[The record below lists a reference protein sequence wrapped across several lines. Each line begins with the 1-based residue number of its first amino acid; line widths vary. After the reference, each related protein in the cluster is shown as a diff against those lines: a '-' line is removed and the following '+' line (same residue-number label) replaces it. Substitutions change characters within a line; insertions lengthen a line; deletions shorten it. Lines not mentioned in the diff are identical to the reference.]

1 MRRNTSVA
9 DVLVDWM
16 GTMRP
21 RLHRYAARMMGSV
34 FDGED
39 VVQDAMARAAEALK
53 AGADVAHGEAWL
65 FRITHNAALDAL
77 RRRRRQEARDA
88 MALDVGQPNV
98 DADRRL
104 AVVAGLGTFLHVAAA
119 QRSCVI
125 LMDVLGHSL
134 AETGGILGM
143 TVPAVKAALHRGRT
157 RLRALAANE
166 NPAPALPPAER
177 QRLHAY
183 AERFNAHDWD
193 ALRALLAADVKLDLV
208 NRARLSG
215 APDVSVYFTH
225 YAEYAA
231 WRLTVGAAEGRPAL
245 LVHRH
250 GADQAQPSYVIL
262 LEWRDGQIA
271 AIRDFH
277 FAPYVMDGLDW
288 SA

>member
-1 MRRNTSVA
+1 MA

-16 GTMRP
+16 GAMRP

-53 AGADVAHGEAWL
+53 AGADVAQGEAWL

-88 MALDVGQPNV
+88 MALDGGQSND
-98 DADRRL
+98 DADRRI
-104 AVVAGLGTFLHVAAA
+104 AVEAGLGTFLQVAPA

-157 RLRALAANE
+157 RLRALAASE
-166 NPAPALPPAER
+166 NPAPASAPAER
-177 QRLHAY
+177 RRLHAY

-193 ALRALLAADVKLDLV
+193 ALRALLAADVELDLV

-215 APDVSVYFTH
+215 ARDVSVYFTH

-231 WRLTVGAAEGRPAL
+231 WRLTVGTAEGRPAL

-250 GADQAQPSYVIL
+250 GAEQAQPSYIIL

-288 SA
+288 AA

>member
-1 MRRNTSVA
+1 MA
-9 DVLVDWM
+9 DALVDWM
-16 GTMRP
+16 ATMRP
-21 RLHRYAARMMGSV
+21 QLHRYAARMMGSV

-39 VVQDAMARAAEALK
+39 VVQDAMASAAEALK
-53 AGADVAHGEAWL
+53 AGADIAQGEAWL
-65 FRITHNAALDAL
+65 LRITHNTALDAL

-88 MALDVGQPNV
+88 RALEIGQSSN
-98 DADRRL
+98 DTDRRI
-104 AVVAGLGTFLHVAAA
+104 AVEANLGTFLHLAPA

-134 AETGGILGM
+134 AETAGILGM
-143 TVPAVKAALHRGRT
+143 TVPGVKAALHRGRT
-157 RLRALAANE
+157 RLRALARCE
-166 NPAPALPPAER
+166 NPVPSLPSSDR
-177 QRLHAY
+177 HRLRSY
-183 AERFNAHDWD
+183 AEHFNAHDWD
-193 ALRALLAADVKLDLV
+193 ALRAMLAADVKLDLV

-225 YAEYAA
+225 YADYAD

-250 GADQAQPSYVIL
+250 GAEYDPPSYVIL

-277 FAPYVMDGLDW
+277 FAPYIMDGLDW
-288 SA
+288 SV